1 MVVQPLLA
9 DNIGDITE
17 LRGAGQVV
25 RNEPFPATL
34 DFDINSYDDVRTANG
49 RLAITFLDE
58 SEVRLTEHSQLVID
72 EFVYDANPSNSKM
85 ALNFASGTLR
95 FISGELGKIDKQNI
109 EINTPTSQIGIRGTD
124 FTVTVDELGRALVI
138 LLPNEFGDASG
149 EIVVATAAGTVL
161 LNKPFQST
169 VTSVWESSPTKPVT
183 LDISLELIDNLLIV
197 SPPKEINEQGQD
209 NGDNGSDSLSTD
221 FLDYDFLD
229 YADLEID
236 LLAEDE
242 DFTFTEL
249 DVDYLDVNFFEDLL
263 SVIEELNELDQEQL
277 TTDFSGINLTGTKI
291 GQDLDTNIITVL
303 DGSDITFTRQVNN
316 YLRLELDTGTSYNI
330 FIDDEGKNFNIMV
343 GSGNGT
349 TIRIKQSS
357 G

>member
-109 EINTPTSQIGIRGTD
+109 AINTPTSQIGIRGTD

>member
-1 MVVQPLLA
+1 MVVLPLLA